1 MARHRRRHRMGALV
15 RFPGLGS
22 LPSVKAPVKPIDVAL
37 GAAAGLAAAVAVKK
51 GSEALAAN
59 GTMVPSFV
67 SSAGPITAGVATGAI
82 AYLVRK
88 KKNRSQATGLAVGA
102 ILGGLIV
109 TAYGALQSNGMLGAL
124 VDLPRGMGGPIFSN
138 PNTITRSAGLSGF
151 RGPIFDNPNT
161 HRNLGRLAQ
170 MQGFG
175 DENEDGMFPA
185 P

>member
-1 MARHRRRHRMGALV
+1 MARRRHYRGLV
-15 RFPGLGS
+15 RFPGLGL
-22 LPSVKAPVKPIDVAL
+22 LPSVKSPVKPVDVAL

-51 GSEALAAN
+51 GSEALAAS
-59 GTMVPSFV
+59 GTMLPSFV
-67 SSAGPITAGVATGAI
+67 TSAGPLTAGIATGGV

-88 KKNRSQATGLAVGA
+88 KKNKSQAMGLAVGA
-102 ILGGLIV
+102 IVGGLVV
-109 TAYGALQSNGMLGAL
+109 TVYGMLQQNGMLGAL